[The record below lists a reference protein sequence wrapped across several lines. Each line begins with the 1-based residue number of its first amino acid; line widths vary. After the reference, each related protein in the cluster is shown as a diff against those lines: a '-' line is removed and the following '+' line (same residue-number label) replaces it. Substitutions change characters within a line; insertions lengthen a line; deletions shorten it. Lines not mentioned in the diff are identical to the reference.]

1 MIKATWMFDTLKK
14 DLNSESNKN
23 LSNPNVYKTTQN
35 LETPLSDRVQIL
47 ESSNPDGELDLLSV
61 LQKMKKE
68 EQEVRDQKDGL
79 LSIERQLRGKLAME
93 IEKTKISINNLK
105 SEIPSLQKKCE
116 DLAQVLEIPVQ
127 K

>member
-1 MIKATWMFDTLKK
+1 MFDTLKK